1 MHSSHSLDHNR
12 DAAPQQTPRLAAF
25 DLQDRLHAL
34 FSEHGQV
41 RRLDLIRAD
50 QAGRRRF
57 LVFVRMR
64 TAQEDDAV
72 ALALGLGRFG
82 GDLVMLI
89 SPDEDDEINP
99 PWFVGQPGA
108 MPRLHQPQ
116 QHV

>member
-1 MHSSHSLDHNR
+1 MYSSHSFDSRR
-12 DAAPQQTPRLAAF
+12 DAPAQQLRPDVAE
-25 DLQDRLHAL
+25 LQDRLHGL

-57 LVFVRMR
+57 LVFVRMK
-64 TAQEDDAV
+64 TAREDDAV

-99 PWFVGQPGA
+99 PWWMGQPGA
-108 MPRLHQPQ
+108 MARPSQAEQRI
-116 QHV
+116 